1 MVQIKKHH
9 QTLVFVLFL
18 IILLSLTSKSG
29 SSSSSESSKN
39 RKHHFVLVHGSCHG
53 AWSWYKVIT
62 LLKSWG
68 HNVTA
73 LDLAASGVNQKQ
85 ALELKSISEY
95 FEPLTKFM
103 ASSVGESQ
111 RVVLVGHSLG
121 GLAISHAMEHFPHK
135 ISVAVFAAALM
146 PGPMLNIST
155 INQED
160 QVCTF
165 PHWQLFFSMLAAIST
180 PQICCFFLIDWN
192 LATTLVRPRKIFSDE
207 DMINVLALSHTR
219 YGSVSRVFV
228 MTENDHSVDP
238 KFQRWMIT
246 YNPPNCVVEISGSDH
261 MVMMS
266 KHIELSHN
274 LQIVANRYD

>member
-160 QVCTF
+160 Q
-165 PHWQLFFSMLAAIST
+165 
-180 PQICCFFLIDWN
+180 DWN